1 MSTPSDKE
9 STTHRPSIT
18 TVQKSAILGA
28 AFLMATSA
36 VGPGF
41 LTQTATFTETL
52 GASFGFVIL
61 VSILMDIGVQLNVWR
76 VVTVSKLKAQEIA
89 NLVFPGMG
97 YVLAFL
103 IIMGGL
109 AFNIGNIG
117 GAGLGFQGMFGM
129 SPVLGA
135 MISGIIAIGLFLFKE
150 AGKAIDKF
158 AQLMGFVLII
168 LIFYV
173 VFKTN
178 PPFGEAIVR
187 TVAPSKLDAM
197 AIVTLVGGTVG
208 GYITFSGAHRLL
220 EAGITGEENLPSVNR
235 SSVSGILIASF
246 IRVFLFL
253 AVLGVVSQGI
263 PLIKDNPALTP
274 FQYGIG
280 DLGKVIFGMV
290 IWAASITSV
299 IGCAYTS
306 VTFLTN
312 FSEFIERNK
321 RFFVIGFI
329 TISTLIFMTIGK
341 PAQVLVL
348 VGTLNGLVLPIALVV
363 ILLAAYRKNIIGNY
377 RHPVWMAIFGWIV
390 AIAMSIL
397 SVITISK
404 YLAG

>member
-1 MSTPSDKE
+1 MKN
-9 STTHRPSIT
+9 TT
-18 TVQKSAILGA
+18 QKSAILGA

-41 LTQTATFTETL
+41 LTQTATFTEKL

-76 VVTVSKLKAQEIA
+76 VIAISKMKAQEIA
-89 NLVFPGMG
+89 NLVLPGMG
-97 YVLAFL
+97 YVLAGL

-117 GAGLGFQGMFGM
+117 GAGLGVQSVFGID
-129 SPVLGA
+129 PVIGA
-135 MISGIIAIGLFLFKE
+135 LVSGVIAVGIFLSKE
-150 AGKAIDKF
+150 VGSLVDKF
-158 AQLMGFVLII
+158 AQLMGFVLIA
-168 LIFYV
+168 LIIYV
-173 VFKTN
+173 VFNTD
-178 PPFGEAIVR
+178 PPFGEAVVR
-187 TVAPSKLDAM
+187 TVAPEKIDAM

-220 EAGITGEENLPSVNR
+220 DAGITGKENLSAVSK
-235 SSVSGILIASF
+235 SSINGILAASV

-253 AVLGVVSQGI
+253 ACLGVVSSGVAMMT
-263 PLIKDNPALTP
+263 DNPALTP
-274 FQYGIG
+274 FVHGLG
-280 DLGKVIFGMV
+280 DTGRVIFGVV

-306 VTFLTN
+306 VSFLTN
-312 FSEFIERNK
+312 FHAGIAKHSRYFI
-321 RFFVIGFI
+321 IGFI
-329 TISTLIFMTIGK
+329 AVSTLVFATIGR

-363 ILLAAYRKNIIGNY
+363 ILLAAYKKNIIGDY
-377 RHPVWMAIFGWIV
+377 KHPVWMAVFGWIV
-390 AIAMSIL
+390 AVAMSIL
-397 SVITISK
+397 SVITIFK

>member
-1 MSTPSDKE
+1 MKSVST
-9 STTHRPSIT
+9 R
-18 TVQKSAILGA
+18 SAILGA

-41 LTQTATFTETL
+41 LTQTATFTEKL

-76 VVTVSKLKAQEIA
+76 VIAISKMKAQELA
-89 NLVFPGMG
+89 NLVLPGIG
-97 YVLAFL
+97 YVLAAL

-117 GAGLGFQGMFGM
+117 GAGLGVQSIFGID
-129 SPVLGA
+129 PVIGA
-135 MISGIIAIGLFLFKE
+135 LVSGVIAVGIFLSKE
-150 AGKAIDKF
+150 AGSLVDRF
-158 AQLMGFVLII
+158 AQFMGFVLIA
-168 LIFYV
+168 LIIYV
-173 VFKTN
+173 VFSTN
-178 PPFGEAIVR
+178 PPLGEAVARSIV
-187 TVAPSKLDAM
+187 PEKIDAM

-220 EAGITGEENLPSVNR
+220 DAGITGKENLAEVSK
-235 SSVSGILIASF
+235 SSVQGILLASV

-253 AVLGVVSQGI
+253 ACLGVVSSGVAMMT
-263 PLIKDNPALTP
+263 DNPALTP
-274 FQYGIG
+274 FVHGLG
-280 DLGKVIFGMV
+280 DTGRIIFGVV

-306 VTFLTN
+306 VSFMTN
-312 FSEFIERNK
+312 FHAGIAKHSRYVI
-321 RFFVIGFI
+321 IGFI
-329 TISTLIFMTIGK
+329 AISTLVFATIGR

-363 ILLAAYRKNIIGNY
+363 ILLAAYKKNIIGDY
-377 RHPVWMAIFGWIV
+377 KHPVWMAVFGWIV
-390 AIAMSIL
+390 AVAMSIL
-397 SVITISK
+397 SVITIYK